1 MRLKRGRKK
10 QKQAWYQSM
19 DNDRSCISKPTP
31 RKSNM
36 PTHTLIV
43 RIEPRGLSFL
53 YPYNMLS
60 LSLSLFSYILLVP
73 PFLVTFMVLY
83 DRPIFDTLRVLPHAL
98 PYTGYIYIYIQIWCI
113 FKELILNVE
122 TNKKNWYIL
131 KYRLKFIFQ
140 IITKNFINW
149 I

>member
-53 YPYNMLS
+53 YPYNVLS
-60 LSLSLFSYILLVP
+60 LSLSFLLYSSRSSVP
-73 PFLVTFMVLY
+73 GYFYGVVRSSDFRHPV
-83 DRPIFDTLRVLPHAL
+83 RPTARITIYR
-98 PYTGYIYIYIQIWCI
+98 IYIYTY
-113 FKELILNVE
+113 KYGASL
-122 TNKKNWYIL
+122 KN
-131 KYRLKFIFQ
+131 
-140 IITKNFINW
+140 
-149 I
+149 

>member
-60 LSLSLFSYILLVP
+60 LSLSLFS
-73 PFLVTFMVLY
+73 
-83 DRPIFDTLRVLPHAL
+83 PIFFSFLRSWLLLWCCTIVRFSTPCASYRTH
-98 PYTGYIYIYIQIWCI
+98 YHIQDIYIYTY
-113 FKELILNVE
+113 KYGASL
-122 TNKKNWYIL
+122 KN
-131 KYRLKFIFQ
+131 
-140 IITKNFINW
+140 
-149 I
+149 

>member
-53 YPYNMLS
+53 YPYNVLF
-60 LSLSLFSYILLVP
+60 LSLFSYILLVP

-98 PYTGYIYIYIQIWCI
+98 PYTGYIYIYTY
-113 FKELILNVE
+113 KYGASL
-122 TNKKNWYIL
+122 KN
-131 KYRLKFIFQ
+131 
-140 IITKNFINW
+140 
-149 I
+149 

>member
-53 YPYNMLS
+53 YSYNV
-60 LSLSLFSYILLVP
+60 LSLFLFS
-73 PFLVTFMVLY
+73 
-83 DRPIFDTLRVLPHAL
+83 PIFFSFLHSWLLLWCCTIVRFSTPCASYRMHYHIQD
-98 PYTGYIYIYIQIWCI
+98 IYIYIQIWCI

>member
-43 RIEPRGLSFL
+43 RIDHEVSRFFIPITC
-53 YPYNMLS
+53 S
-60 LSLSLFSYILLVP
+60 LSLSFLLYSSRSSVP
-73 PFLVTFMVLY
+73 GYFYGVVRSSDFRHPA
-83 DRPIFDTLRVLPHAL
+83 RPTARITIYR
-98 PYTGYIYIYIQIWCI
+98 IYIYIH
-113 FKELILNVE
+113 
-122 TNKKNWYIL
+122 TNMVHL
-131 KYRLKFIFQ
+131 
-140 IITKNFINW
+140 
-149 I
+149 